1 MKDSNM
7 MILILVIVYVL
18 MTKSSCFKEGFSAD
32 PTTCIDDGE
41 AIPLQNKVTS
51 TDLQKHITDIPRKTN
66 IHVAYQK
73 AFAPDKNC
81 ANKCTRDKY
90 LMDSYKG
97 KSVNDI
103 VNDMNNF
110 DKKNII
116 KLENKCNNTCS
127 DGLRCPCP
135 NELNQI
141 AKCPNRWDFD
151 AGSDSSCVNNKIMVD
166 GKEFSVEAP
175 SHLKKVT
182 CKTGNFDIKGNDI
195 FKPHVVQQSQESTN
209 NVSSSDLSNMNLLDL
224 CKKAGYK

>member
-7 MILILVIVYVL
+7 LILILVLFYVL
-18 MTKSSCFKEGFSAD
+18 MTKSDCFKEGFSAD
-32 PTTCIDDGE
+32 PTTCIDDGVS
-41 AIPLQNKVTS
+41 IPLQNKVTS
-51 TDLQKHITDIPRKTN
+51 TNLQKHIKNIPRKTN
-66 IHVAYQK
+66 IHVAYQR

-116 KLENKCNNTCS
+116 KLENKCNNPCS
-127 DGLRCPCP
+127 NGLRCPCP

-141 AKCPNRWDFD
+141 AKCPDRWDFD
-151 AGSDSSCVNNKIMVD
+151 SESDTSCIKGKIMVK
-166 GKEFSVEAP
+166 GKEFNVEAP

-182 CKTGNFDIKGNDI
+182 CKNGNFDIKGNDI
-195 FKPHVVQQSQESTN
+195 FKPHVVQKTQESTN
-209 NVSSSDLSNMNLLDL
+209 NYSSSDLSNMNLLDL
-224 CKKAGYK
+224 CKIAGYK